1 MRKTWTT
8 QKLIL
13 EGQLSKLEKANKFL
27 PCTIQQNV
35 YLCGVKS
42 YVKVKLEDVKENVE
56 TIFKN
61 SGYTW
66 IYLFKKQN
74 KYKF

>member
-13 EGQLSKLEKANKFL
+13 EVQLSKLEKANKFL